1 MKSYLSIILCSAVVC
16 FSACSKDTVE
26 PRFGS
31 PSTSETP
38 FEPTEESPA
47 SVVDGTKTLQQD
59 HISPDVN
66 TTTTTTRGEIGIT
79 DTGIPGLSLGDIIK
93 NKIELN
99 SDVPGFEPT
108 YSWSV
113 ADGVIIICEATETTV
128 FDENVRIISIEL
140 SSPFAGKTDVGVGIG
155 SSKALVIAS
164 YGAPTSSDE
173 KGDKYGKMTIKYNND
188 NVVEAIYFRN

>member
-1 MKSYLSIILCSAVVC
+1 MKSYLSLILCAAVVC

-59 HISPDVN
+59 QVSPDVN
-66 TTTTTTRGEIGIT
+66 PTSTTTRGEIGIT
-79 DTGIPGLSLGDIIK
+79 DLGIPGLNLGDIVK

-99 SDVPGFEPT
+99 SDVPGNEPS
-108 YSWSV
+108 YSWAV
-113 ADGVIIICEATETTV
+113 AEGVMIICEATETTI
-128 FDENVRIISIEL
+128 FDENVRVISIEL
-140 SSPFAGKTDVGVGIG
+140 ASPFAGKTDLGVGIG
-155 SSKALVIAS
+155 SSKALVITS
-164 YGAPTSSDE
+164 YGEPSSSNE